1 MKIMI
6 TGSTGMVGTNLTEN
20 SGFLA
25 HDLLTPTSKELDL
38 RRFDD
43 VADYIQE
50 YNPEIIIH
58 AAGIVGGIQANIDE
72 PVRFLI
78 QNIDMGRNLV
88 LAARQTGV
96 KQLLNLGSSCMYPS
110 DAQNPLTEDMILT
123 GSLEPTNEGY
133 ALAKI
138 VVQRFCDYIHREE
151 NDFEYKT
158 LVPSNLYGR
167 GDTFS
172 PKRSHLIPAVIRKI
186 HEAKENNIPSVEIW
200 GDGNAKREFM
210 YAGDLADFLALA
222 IERFDD
228 LPFLMNVGVG
238 RDYTINEYYAVA
250 AKVIGWDGRFE
261 HDLTRPV
268 GMKQK
273 IVSIERQKAFG
284 WMPATDLEDGIWLTY
299 QYYLGE
305 YSNEL

>member
-6 TGSTGMVGTNLTEN
+6 TGSTGMVGMNLTEN

-78 QNIDMGRNLV
+78 QNIDMGRNIV
-88 LAARQTGV
+88 LAARQTSV

-110 DAQNPLTEDMILT
+110 DAQNPLIEYMILT
-123 GSLEPTNEGY
+123 GPLEPTNEGY

-138 VVQRFCDYIHREE
+138 VVQRLCDYIHREE
-151 NDFEYKT
+151 SDFQYKT

-210 YAGDLADFLALA
+210 YAGDLADFLAFA

-238 RDYTINEYYAVA
+238 RDYTINEYYEVA
-250 AKVIGWDGRFE
+250 SEVIGYESKFHHNLE
-261 HDLTRPV
+261 KPV
-268 GMKQK
+268 GMSQK
-273 IVSIERQKAFG
+273 LVNISAQKALG
-284 WMPATDLEDGIWLTY
+284 WTPKTSLKAGIAQTY
-299 QYYLGE
+299 E
-305 YSNEL
+305 YFLSQQNGR